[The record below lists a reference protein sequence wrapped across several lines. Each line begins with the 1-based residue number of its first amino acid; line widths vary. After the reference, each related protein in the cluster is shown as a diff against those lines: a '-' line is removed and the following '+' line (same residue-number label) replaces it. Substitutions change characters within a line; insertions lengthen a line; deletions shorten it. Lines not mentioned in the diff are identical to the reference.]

1 MADVGSLVVK
11 VTANSQDLTR
21 GLEAAYGKVKS
32 IGGKVGSAFGG
43 IGSTLAKPF
52 RSAGSALSSLGK
64 LDVFGPLAAGAA
76 GAAAGAAT
84 LAAAYASGSSKIL
97 ETAEAARMAGV
108 SLSDWQT
115 AVEFANGSAEG
126 AAAAIGNL
134 RSAIDLS
141 GTALAKT
148 SKPLEGL
155 AGSLDSIDASGV
167 RDATSAISELSAATV
182 AVKPLEFPEV
192 KLPEISFPEVKPPTV
207 AIPALRLPPLDSLGA
222 IDARPI
228 TQTATALSE
237 VADAAKTIRTPAAQA
252 TDALGRL
259 GLSGRDLA
267 GLPLTDSLGK
277 IADKFAALKSPADQA
292 RIAYEIFGD
301 GARDLIPSL
310 LEGSAGLDSAAARVK
325 GFGLAVS
332 ESDVANAKAAADALE
347 SLTKLKD
354 GVVNQLAVG
363 IAPVIAEVGELFSGV
378 GLSVD
383 GLADTVISGMQ
394 GIGYAVAAGVE
405 SWKGLTMV
413 WDGLKIAFQKVVSYL
428 LDGLALVGDG
438 INAASEKVRELSG
451 IDLGTIDLSGVRDSA
466 RAWSDAAD
474 TNAADFWK
482 KWAEDK
488 SAFTTVNDLFDRI
501 RNRMKETHEDA
512 KKRNVIDAM
521 LADTGAIGK
530 LKDSLRTPFDDFK
543 SQAKEVMALQAR
555 GAFRLAPGLD
565 LQVLGAEFRKLQQSF
580 QLPEV
585 KFAGAAEKGSKE
597 AYSAILKFQNPQKA
611 ESVQDAMKRI
621 QEQLLREQKEN
632 VRVGK
637 DVLKVLKKNPPLTV
651 RGI

>member
-11 VTANSQDLTR
+11 VTANAQDLTS

-32 IGGKVGSAFGG
+32 LGGKVGSAFGG

-52 RSAGSALSSLGK
+52 KSAGSALSSLGK

-97 ETAEAARMAGV
+97 EAAEAARMAGV

-115 AVEFANGSAEG
+115 AVEFAYGSTES
-126 AAAAIGNL
+126 AAAAVGNL
-134 RSAIDLS
+134 RSAIDLA

-155 AGSLDSIDASGV
+155 GGIDP
-167 RDATSAISELSAATV
+167 T
-182 AVKPLEFPEV
+182 PL
-192 KLPEISFPEVKPPTV
+192 
-207 AIPALRLPPLDSLGA
+207 
-222 IDARPI
+222 
-228 TQTATALSE
+228 TQTASALSE
-237 VADAAKTIRTPAAQA
+237 VADAAKTIRTPASQA

-267 GLPLTDSLGK
+267 GLPLTDSLGR
-277 IADKFAALKSPADQA
+277 IADRFAALKSPADQA
-292 RIAYEIFGD
+292 RIAYELFGD

-325 GFGLAVS
+325 GFGLAVG

-363 IAPVIAEVGELFSGV
+363 IAPVIAEVGELFDGV

-383 GLADTVISGMQ
+383 GLADTVVNGMQ

-438 INAASEKVRELSG
+438 INAASERVRELSG

-466 RAWSDAAD
+466 RVWSDAAD
-474 TNAADFWK
+474 ANGADFWK

-488 SAFTTVNDLFDRI
+488 SAFTTVNELFDRI
-501 RNRMKETHEDA
+501 RDRMKATHEDA

-555 GAFRLAPGLD
+555 GAFKLAPGLD

-585 KFAGAAEKGSKE
+585 KFAGAVEKGSKE

-611 ESVQDAMKRI
+611 ESVQDAMRRI